1 MGNLKFSIEPYDSL
15 LGMNRPNGTS
25 RTWNLK
31 EEGKISM
38 LNTLPFDFFRNG
50 LREVGIITDEQTQ
63 EYVEIQNLGETKHLY
78 VIRALTQDY
87 FYKNV
92 NTGFKVIS
100 EKIVEDIK
108 INKCKIVLDATLF
121 KTYTKNT
128 ALQFELIERWRLEAG
143 IPVNS
148 VAVLLRKDIDTIYIE
163 DKDFNFTCHLHTKY
177 NECTPTL
184 VKLYESF

>member
-63 EYVEIQNLGETKHLY
+63 EYVEIQNLGETKKYRFTVRIDREMEIRSWNTSEQCGCSTTQGYRYYLY
-78 VIRALTQDY
+78 RRQ
-87 FYKNV
+87 
-92 NTGFKVIS
+92 
-100 EKIVEDIK
+100 
-108 INKCKIVLDATLF
+108 
-121 KTYTKNT
+121 
-128 ALQFELIERWRLEAG
+128 RL
-143 IPVNS
+143 
-148 VAVLLRKDIDTIYIE
+148 
-163 DKDFNFTCHLHTKY
+163 
-177 NECTPTL
+177 
-184 VKLYESF
+184 